1 MASQNNILQWL
12 GGGSRSRELSD
23 TRRAWD
29 ETESYWRASPLGRET
44 TSERVIAFMRGV
56 LEEIDRFPATAL
68 LRPLYDIADEVFDLE
83 DVEPFEPNWTAIEA
97 DASLAVEFRK
107 VLARRRR
114 YAADYQR
121 IHGIVTRQ
129 LKAAFVAYIDALP
142 EACFEDW
149 PEEGSSFEV
158 PLVDLLEEPAELV
171 QSFLLCP
178 YEDDTLALDLF
189 LRLRQQLERN
199 LVTASGLPPTADP
212 KQHEHKIVAP
222 SLQTKMSPAELVD
235 GYLGGTPF
243 ARLFEVPVP
252 LKVPD
257 EIRFEHAHIIGGTGH
272 GKTQLLQRMIY
283 ADLEA
288 AVHDG
293 RSVVVIDS
301 QGDLINKLLRLEL
314 FDPER
319 SSNLANRLVLVDP
332 SDIEHPVCLNLFDA
346 HIDRLDDYRA
356 VDRERVLNG
365 VVELYENFFGDLLG
379 AELTQK
385 QEVVFRY
392 LARLMLS
399 IPGATIHTLMSIMQT
414 PEPPWLKGVIEGLE
428 GSARFFFETEFSTP
442 AFRATK
448 QQILRRLWGVL
459 STPTFERMFA
469 HPANKIDLFEAT
481 NEGKIVLINTAKDL
495 LKRDGSALLGRFFMN
510 MLAQA
515 ALERSVLPE
524 RERTAT
530 FVYVDEAQEYFDDS
544 VETILEQA
552 RKYRIGLIA
561 AHQSLDQPSPRIR
574 SALLSNTSFKCAGGV
589 SAKDARAVA
598 DELRT
603 TPEFVESMR
612 RRGGRTEFAA
622 WVKHW
627 TPHAVRLSVPLGY
640 LERQPVLT
648 EEAFDILLADNRDRY
663 CTSLE
668 NVREII
674 ERNRPRAAVDQTKAC
689 SAPKEEPRGPSEEP
703 AEEVP
708 DRDVSETHEE
718 RPSAPEPV
726 VEASPDEDFEAWKPS
741 PERGAQR
748 AEPRELG
755 KGGKKHRY
763 LQSLVKELAEAQG
776 FKATVEAPFR
786 NGQLDVLL
794 ERGGL
799 QVAVEVSVTTPV
811 QWERENLHKVLAADF
826 ERVALVLAK
835 SQTTARRYREAV
847 VEGLT
852 DAQLARLS
860 ILYSDD
866 LPDFIAS
873 LAPKPDESERLI
885 KGYRVKVSRSAVGP
899 EEARA
904 RRDVLTRLVAQSMRR
919 SDE

>member
-1 MASQNNILQWL
+1 MALQNDIAQWL
-12 GGGSRSRELSD
+12 SGGPRQRELAD
-23 TRRAWD
+23 TRAAWD
-29 ETESYWRASPLGRET
+29 ETERYWRASPLSQGET
-44 TSERVIAFMRGV
+44 SDRALAFMREV
-56 LEEIDRFPATAL
+56 LDEADRLPA
-68 LRPLYDIADEVFDLE
+68 RPLLYPLFEIAEEVFDLE

-97 DASLAVEFRK
+97 DAALAVEFRK
-107 VLARRRR
+107 VMARRRR
-114 YAADYQR
+114 YAADYDR
-121 IHGIVTRQ
+121 IHGIMTRQ
-129 LKAAFVAYIDALP
+129 LRAAFLAYINALP
-142 EACFEDW
+142 EACFDDW
-149 PEEGSSFEV
+149 PETGSSFEV
-158 PLVDLLEEPAELV
+158 PLVDLLDQPAELV
-171 QSFLLCP
+171 QAFVLCP

-189 LRLRQQLERN
+189 LRLRQRFERN
-199 LVTASGLPPTADP
+199 LVVASGLPPGADP
-212 KQHEHKIVAP
+212 REHERKIVLP
-222 SLQTKMSPAELVD
+222 TLQKKMCPGELVEA
-235 GYLGGTPF
+235 YLAGTPF
-243 ARLFEVPVP
+243 ARLFEIPVP

-283 ADLEA
+283 SDLEA
-288 AVHDG
+288 AVTDR

-319 SSNLANRLVLVDP
+319 SENLADRLVLVDP

-346 HIDRLDDYRA
+346 HLERLSGYRP
-356 VDRERVLNG
+356 VDQERVLNG

-399 IPGATIHTLMSIMQT
+399 IPGATIHTLVAIMQT
-414 PEPPWLKGVIEGLE
+414 PQPPWLRSSIDSLE
-428 GSARFFFETEFSTP
+428 GSARFFFETEFSHP
-442 AFRATK
+442 SFGATK
-448 QQILRRLWGVL
+448 KQILRRLWGVL

-469 HPANKIDLFEAT
+469 HPSNRIDLFEAT
-481 NEGKIVLINTAKDL
+481 NRSKIVLVNTAKDL

-524 RERTAT
+524 RERVPT
-530 FVYVDEAQEYFDDS
+530 FVYVDEAQEYFDES

-552 RKYRIGLIA
+552 RKYRIGLVA

-603 TPEFVESMR
+603 TPDFIESMR

-627 TPHAVRLSVPLGY
+627 TPHAVRLSVPLGF

-648 EEAFDILLADNRDRY
+648 EEAYDALVAGNRERY

-668 NVREII
+668 AVREIVD
-674 ERNRPRAAVDQTKAC
+674 RNRPRVSEAA
-689 SAPKEEPRGPSEEP
+689 PRASNQPEDHALPGERRPTESERP
-703 AEEVP
+703 AEEPVAEIEAGA
-708 DRDVSETHEE
+708 SAAEE
-718 RPSAPEPV
+718 FP
-726 VEASPDEDFEAWKPS
+726 AWKPAS
-741 PERGAQR
+741 EPREAREA
-748 AEPRELG
+748 PRELG

-763 LQSLVKELAEAQG
+763 LQALVKELAETQG
-776 FKATVEAPFR
+776 FRAVIEAPFQG
-786 NGQLDVLL
+786 GQMDVLL
-794 ERGGL
+794 ERDGL
-799 QVAVEVSVTTPV
+799 RVAVEVSVSTPIH
-811 QWERENLHKVLAADF
+811 WERENLRKVLSADF

-852 DAQLARLS
+852 EAQISRLS
-860 ILYSDD
+860 ILYVED
-866 LPDFIAS
+866 LSDFISS
-873 LAPKPDESERLI
+873 LAPRPDEEDRI
-885 KGYRVKVSRSAVGP
+885 VKGYRVKVSRSTVSAR
-899 EEARA
+899 EAKE
-904 RRDVLTRLVAQSMRR
+904 RRGALARLVSSSLGKQGS
-919 SDE
+919 